1 MSELIT
7 RTARLIPYSKRP
19 KQVPSFVTAYMYE
32 PQADEPTA
40 HLGNLYITI
49 EVLITGR
56 ASEEV
61 ADLVIEAF
69 GDHYYNKAEFKT
81 PLERFESA
89 IKSTN
94 HQLAD
99 FINQGNAAWIGKM
112 SAIVAV
118 VAGSEIHLCQ
128 TGSADAYLYRGKAH
142 TRIISP
148 SNKPAQP
155 SKTFSSIAS
164 GELEAGDKL
173 LFTTPALVHQITMQR
188 LHSIIAS
195 HSPNAAIA
203 ELTAHLPATGSE
215 RIGVLIIELTT
226 PELAALQ
233 IRSDEPSEIKL
244 GQPENTYEAVKLAA
258 TPAAQSAMASGRK
271 ATAAASTHAESLK
284 PHIKRLALAVI
295 RFLREQLAGK
305 RGGRRVLGAAVV
317 IIIICLFAIN
327 QSSSAQE
334 LKTLKIRYAKDY
346 QLYLKAQTQAVSNQ
360 KTEASTN
367 LDIVKKD
374 LLALQKIPAHKRLD
388 TTLAHEALPE
398 NEPHSVAKFIVLIND
413 SIDKVNGLERLVA
426 TTITKLQNAD
436 STHIELN
443 GPNAYII
450 GNDGKSGINVVNIST
465 KTSTLSKA
473 VTSSIGGIISTT
485 LSSSGDGIYMLSK
498 APSVWFYRFDND
510 SISEITLGG
519 NSWENGTAISSY
531 NGNLYILSDG
541 TIYRHLR
548 TITGFS
554 PKTIVATKDS
564 TPALASSH
572 GLAINGTIFTISSS
586 GLQAFLAGSEL
597 PPLKLPTDLVSSSP
611 SLHGSD
617 NILLITNTST
627 KRLGIISTKGI
638 APVLLN
644 EIAISNATTIKDSFY
659 DESTKT
665 VYVIADQKL
674 LSLKPSL

>member
-1 MSELIT
+1 VSELIT

-49 EVLITGR
+49 EVLVTGR

-69 GDHYYNKAEFKT
+69 GDHYYNQAEFKS

-118 VAGSEIHLCQ
+118 VADSEIHLCQ

-164 GELEAGDKL
+164 GELDAGDKL

-188 LHSIIAS
+188 LHSIISS

-203 ELTAHLPATGSE
+203 ELTAHLPSTGSE

-233 IRSDEPSEIKL
+233 IRSDEPNEIKI

-258 TPAAQSAMASGRK
+258 TPAAQSAIASGRK

-284 PHIKRLALAVI
+284 PHIRRICLAII
-295 RFLREQLAGK
+295 RFIREQLEGK
-305 RGGRRVLGAAVV
+305 RGGRRILGAAAV
-317 IIIICLFAIN
+317 ILLITVIALFQA
-327 QSSSAQE
+327 SSARQ
-334 LKTLKIRYAKDY
+334 LKTLKLRYAKNY
-346 QLYLKAQTQAVSNQ
+346 QLYLTAQTQAASNQ
-360 KTEASTN
+360 KSEAATN
-367 LDIVKKD
+367 LDSVKKD
-374 LLALQKIPAHKRLD
+374 LTSLQKTSAHKRLD
-388 TTLAHEALPE
+388 NALAHEALPE
-398 NEPHSVAKFIVLIND
+398 NEPHSVTKFISVIND
-413 SIDKVNGLERLVA
+413 SIDKLNGLERLNG
-426 TTITKLQNAD
+426 TTISNLQ
-436 STHIELN
+436 STNSSHIEVY
-443 GPNAYII
+443 GANAYIF
-450 GNDGKSGINVVNIST
+450 GTEGKNGINVVNITT
-465 KTSTLSKA
+465 KTATLSKA
-473 VTSSIGGIISTT
+473 ITSTIGQIASTT
-485 LSSSGDGIYMLSK
+485 LSSSGDGIYILSK
-498 APSVWFYRFDND
+498 TPSVWFYRFDND
-510 SISEITLGG
+510 SITEITLGG
-519 NSWENGTAISSY
+519 SGWESGTAISSY
-531 NGNLYILSDG
+531 NGNLYIISDG
-541 TIYRHLR
+541 TIYKHIR

-554 PKTIVATKDS
+554 PKAPVVSKDNSPAIAT
-564 TPALASSH
+564 AH
-572 GLAINGTIFTISSS
+572 GLAINGTIFTVSSS

-597 PPLKLPTDLVSSSP
+597 PLLKLPPDLTSQNP
-611 SLHGSD
+611 TMRGSD
-617 NILLITNTST
+617 TILLITNPST
-627 KRLGIISTKGI
+627 QRLGVISTKGVS
-638 APVLLN
+638 PVLLN
-644 EIAISNATTIKDSFY
+644 EIAISNVSDIKDAYY
-659 DESTKT
+659 DESTKL
-665 VYVIADQKL
+665 VYVVAGQKL
-674 LSLKPSL
+674 ILLKPSV